1 MPSSPV
7 APEPSAPEPS
17 ARLRAAGCV
26 FAEEEAALLQAEA
39 RDAGELERML
49 ALRVSGVPL
58 EQVLGWAEFCGR
70 RVVVA
75 PGVFVPRRRTGL
87 LARRAQTLLGPGS
100 VLVDLCCG
108 TGAIAA
114 VLLDAVPGLE
124 VYAVDVDEV
133 AVDCAR
139 RNLPPER
146 VLLGDLYEPLPDELR
161 GRVDVI
167 VANVPHVPTDDIAL
181 MPVEARDHEHRA
193 ALDGGTDGLVVQR
206 RVIAGARDWLAPG
219 GHLLVET
226 GTPQIS
232 ATVHAMTAAGL
243 ASEVLSDDVGG
254 TVVIGQP
261 TAPTGAPEGTRP
273 A

>member
-1 MPSSPV
+1 MPSGQV
-7 APEPSAPEPS
+7 APEPA
-17 ARLRAAGCV
+17 ARLCAAGCV
-26 FAEEEAALLQAEA
+26 FAEDEAALIRAEA
-39 RDAGELERML
+39 SDAADLERML
-49 ALRVSGVPL
+49 ALRISGVPL

-70 RVVVA
+70 RVIVA
-75 PGVFVPRRRTGL
+75 PGVFVPRRRTEL
-87 LARRAQTLLGPGS
+87 LARRAQTLLGRGS
-100 VLVDLCCG
+100 VVVDLGCG

-124 VYAVDVDEV
+124 VYAVDLDPA

-146 VLLGDLYEPLPDELR
+146 VLSGDLYEPLPERLR

-193 ALDGGTDGLVVQR
+193 ALDGGADGLVVQR
-206 RVIAGARDWLAPG
+206 RVIAGARGWLAPG

-226 GTPQIS
+226 GRPQIS

-243 ASEVLSDDVGG
+243 TPEVLSCDAGG
-254 TVVIGQP
+254 TVVIALAGSS
-261 TAPTGAPEGTRP
+261 P
-273 A
+273 AT